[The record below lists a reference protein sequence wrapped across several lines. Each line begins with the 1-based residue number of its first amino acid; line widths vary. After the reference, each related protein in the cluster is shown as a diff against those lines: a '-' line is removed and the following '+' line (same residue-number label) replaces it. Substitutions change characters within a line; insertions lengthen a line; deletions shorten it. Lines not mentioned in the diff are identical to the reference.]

1 VADDVLGR
9 QIESIVADLERA
21 GLQATAMETLK
32 SAPRGYAKDHQRI
45 ELLRRKGLVVGREWP
60 AAKWMRTKAVA
71 GKVAETWRAAAPMN
85 EWLDA
90 NVGPSTMPPDEGP
103 GWRR

>member
-1 VADDVLGR
+1 MD
-9 QIESIVADLERA
+9 
-21 GLQATAMETLK
+21 TLK
-32 SAPRGYAKDHQRI
+32 TAPRGYPKDHPRI

-60 AAKWMRTKAVA
+60 LAKWMHTKAVV
-71 GKVAETWRAAAPMN
+71 GRVRDTWRAAAPMN

-90 NVGPSTMPPDEGP
+90 HVGPSTAAARRRP